1 MSIVSDTRGASLGR
15 RPEVSKRDRYQPILT
30 KLAEPA
36 ELAELS

>member
-1 MSIVSDTRGASLGR
+1 MSIASDTRGASLG